1 MKNIVSTVIS
11 VVKRMG
17 KNQLPRIYSRLHGV
31 LDFKDLSLSWSARL
45 SRRFGSKAIVFVGA
59 LASLYA
65 VFLYLTSSLAPDAP
79 KPSHDVILKS
89 RFSSPKPSSDVVI
102 LDIDER
108 SLAKLSSEYG
118 RWPWPRS
125 VLADG
130 IQKVS
135 DSGARAVLLNVML
148 SDPDK
153 ANPDSDAVMDLT
165 AQMVR
170 PIAFPL
176 IRLNKANDVSSQL
189 KVNQINGAEIRA
201 SDNFQPSLA
210 AILPMFVSM
219 HDRLGVTNQKPDD
232 DGIIRKY
239 PFVWEEEKFS
249 LPSVVKRTLEVG
261 GAPYQ
266 EVPDLMSLNWR
277 NKKGQYYRMSFS
289 DLLELPANDSK
300 LQVFKDSMV
309 VLGVSAPG
317 LGQTKGTAVT
327 PIEDDNEILAT
338 AIDDALHGTYLRFIP
353 GWAVLIINLLTIW
366 ALVAIS
372 TTRFHSSLLN
382 KTFLFA
388 QSGLGAITLLSAS
401 YTNYLID
408 LSDSMSFGLGVFAAI
423 KLVDSLD
430 NSWIRAKPGFRRVAE
445 KNCAGSLLLIGY
457 LDDQIPNAASLQ
469 KFIEKTVGMS
479 RFIRIDDLFG
489 GESFVSSSCAKCRI
503 LLVLVNQVQED
514 TLANWVNE
522 SAIEDRLIML
532 RRELAIDW
540 NPDDKNFQ
548 AEMSPLIL
556 QLCSDVLNK
565 FSNSESLP
573 RSA

>member
-1 MKNIVSTVIS
+1 
-11 VVKRMG
+11 
-17 KNQLPRIYSRLHGV
+17 
-31 LDFKDLSLSWSARL
+31 
-45 SRRFGSKAIVFVGA
+45 
-59 LASLYA
+59 
-65 VFLYLTSSLAPDAP
+65 
-79 KPSHDVILKS
+79 
-89 RFSSPKPSSDVVI
+89 VI

-108 SLAKLSSEYG
+108 SLATLSGEYG

-125 VLADG
+125 VLAEG
-130 IQKVS
+130 MQKVS
-135 DSGARAVLLNVML
+135 DAGARAVLLNVML

-176 IRLNKANDVSSQL
+176 IRLNKSNDTLSQL
-189 KVNQINGAEIRA
+189 KVNQINGAKVLAI
-201 SDNFQPSLA
+201 DNAQPSLA
-210 AILPMFVSM
+210 AILPMFATM

-249 LPSVVKRTLEVG
+249 IPSVVKRTLEVG
-261 GAPYQ
+261 RASYQ
-266 EVPDLMSLNWR
+266 GVPDIMSLNWR
-277 NKKGQYYRMSFS
+277 NKKGRYYRMSFS
-289 DLLELPANDSK
+289 DFLALPADDLK
-300 LQVFKDSMV
+300 LRVFKDSMV

-317 LGQTKGTAVT
+317 LGQTKGTSVT

-353 GWAVLIINLLTIW
+353 DWAVLIINLLAIW
-366 ALVAIS
+366 TLVVIS
-372 TTRFHSSLLN
+372 TTGFHSSFLN
-382 KTFLFA
+382 KAFLFA
-388 QSGLGAITLLSAS
+388 QSGLGSITLLSAS

-430 NSWIRAKPGFRRVAE
+430 NSWTRAKPGFRRVAE
-445 KNCAGSLLLIGY
+445 KNCTGSLLLIGY
-457 LDDQIPNAASLQ
+457 LDDQVPNAVSLQ

-489 GESFVSSSCAKCRI
+489 GESFISANCAKCRI
-503 LLVLVNQVQED
+503 LLVLVDEMQEQ
-514 TLANWVNE
+514 TLVKWVNQ
-522 SAIEDRLIML
+522 STAQDSFIILSH
-532 RRELAIDW
+532 ELVIDW

-548 AEMSPLIL
+548 AEVSPLIL
-556 QLCSDVLNK
+556 QLCSDILNK
-565 FSNSESLP
+565 FSNSERASLD
-573 RSA
+573 RSES